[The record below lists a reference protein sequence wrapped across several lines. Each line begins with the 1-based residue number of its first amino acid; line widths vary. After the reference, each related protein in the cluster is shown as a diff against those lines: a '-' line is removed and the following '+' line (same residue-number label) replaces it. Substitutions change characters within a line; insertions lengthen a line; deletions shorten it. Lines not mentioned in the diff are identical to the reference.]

1 MNYAQ
6 RRLNLPETFSTGPM
20 HDHFKRMAQYNAW
33 ANARLYDAATAL
45 QDWERK
51 KDIKAYF
58 RSLHGTL
65 NHILVADRIWLYRL
79 TGKGE
84 QPASLDEILFEN
96 FSTLREARE
105 EEDERIVSFVE
116 TLNPDALD
124 EELDYINTKG
134 EPRTLAHNIILTHFF
149 NHQTHHRGQASSIMR
164 QLGVAEPPSLD
175 LLYYELPN
183 A

>member
-1 MNYAQ
+1 
-6 RRLNLPETFSTGPM
+6 M

-65 NHILVADRIWLYRL
+65 NHILVADRIWLYRM
-79 TGKGE
+79 TGKGD
-84 QPASLDEILFEN
+84 QPGSLDEILFDN
-96 FSTLREARE
+96 FSELRDARE
-105 EEDERIVSFVE
+105 EEDKRIISVIE
-116 TLNPDALD
+116 ALD
-124 EELDYINTKG
+124 AEALSSELDFINTRG
-134 EPRTLAHNIILTHFF
+134 EPRTLGRKIILTHFF

-164 QLGVAEPPSLD
+164 QLGVEEPPSLD